1 MLNGYEWPGNKANR
15 DYAVQVVPVV
25 FVTYYA
31 RANEAGLHLSIHV
44 YVNGMLGWINWL
56 FIYRWI
62 N

>member
-44 YVNGMLGWINWL
+44 YVNGMLG
-56 FIYRWI
+56 
-62 N
+62 